1 MAFKKNRNMKVHGT
15 SGYRYKATPTI
26 MLKGEWLKELGFE
39 IGDYVSVCCENG
51 KLVITQDAEMAA
63 MKEAAKGAGYD
74 PYEKKLLGIT
84 AMTALMGKKKF
95 EEVLGSYITK
105 PQGKPALVPE
115 SDKRPAI
122 NTAYEDFSEN

>member
-63 MKEAAKGAGYD
+63 MKEAEA
-74 PYEKKLLGIT
+74 KLLQ
-84 AMTALMGKKKF
+84 KRF
-95 EEVLGSYITK
+95 EAEKEKLHAQFVAERKADYCMVAEAGLE
-105 PQGKPALVPE
+105 A
-115 SDKRPAI
+115 
-122 NTAYEDFSEN
+122 

>member
-1 MAFKKNRNMKVHGT
+1 MAFKKNRSMKVHGT

-63 MKEAAKGAGYD
+63 MKEAEAAFM
-74 PYEKKLLGIT
+74 ERETKLLQKRFE
-84 AMTALMGKKKF
+84 AEKDKLHALFVAEREADYCMVAEAGL
-95 EEVLGSYITK
+95 E
-105 PQGKPALVPE
+105 A
-115 SDKRPAI
+115 
-122 NTAYEDFSEN
+122 